1 MHEVC
6 GLGPP
11 FKNLDYAYA
20 RIQEIFTFGN
30 FRLQPMFPL
39 IFCALCVE
47 ILASAHFFWK
57 FTQIFV
63 FQIQSD
69 FRVQN

>member
-20 RIQEIFTFGN
+20 RIQEMFTFGN

-47 ILASAHFFWK
+47 ILASA
-57 FTQIFV
+57 
-63 FQIQSD
+63 
-69 FRVQN
+69 